1 MSARLMFEIT
11 KRSGLKPTPHQPECL
26 QLSTCNRRCK
36 ADKRRS
42 TQINFINC
50 QLSTVNCQ
58 LSTVNC
64 QLSTV

>member
-26 QLSTCNRRCK
+26 QLST
-36 ADKRRS
+36 
-42 TQINFINC
+42 
-50 QLSTVNCQ
+50 VNCQ

-64 QLSTV
+64 QLSTINCQLFNSQLLKLRGKST